1 MPGPGDAGT
10 RLTDGRTRQMVSKV
24 KNRTVAALVLAAVLV
39 ALVSPVGVARAQHS
53 EEVADT
59 SFQCQMAQG
68 LYAYYKGKYDHATD
82 PKDKSFYYGLMNEYA
97 FQIGYYC

>member
-10 RLTDGRTRQMVSKV
+10 RLTDGRMRQMVRKM
-24 KNRTVAALVLAAVLV
+24 KNRAVAALVFAAL
-39 ALVSPVGVARAQHS
+39 LTTLMSPLGVARAAHS
-53 EEVADT
+53 EQTAE
-59 SFQCQMAQG
+59 SIQCQTAKG